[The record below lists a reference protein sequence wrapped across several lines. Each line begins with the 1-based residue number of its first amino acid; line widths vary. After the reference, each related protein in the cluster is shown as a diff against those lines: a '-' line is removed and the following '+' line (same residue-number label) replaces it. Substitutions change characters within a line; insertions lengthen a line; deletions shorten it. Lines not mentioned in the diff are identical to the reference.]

1 MNEISAD
8 LILDTA
14 LELAESSS
22 WEKLHLYRIASRL
35 DISLDQIRRY
45 FPQKDDLVEAW
56 FDRADSAVLQFNP
69 SSEFLGL
76 AESDRL
82 EHVIMIWF
90 DRLSF
95 HHRITRQMM
104 AYKLEFGHLHLQVQ
118 GIMRVSRTVQWFRE
132 AARLETTGL
141 CRILGE
147 TVVTSIYLL
156 TFVYWVNDVSPGQVK
171 TRAFLRRHLKRA
183 ERISRVAVLHEV

>member
-1 MNEISAD
+1 MNEISRD

-14 LELAESSS
+14 LEMAEASS

-35 DISLDQIRRY
+35 NITLDQIREY

-56 FDRADSAVLQFNP
+56 FDRADSAVLRFTP

-76 AESDRL
+76 PKSDRL
-82 EHVIMIWF
+82 ERVIMIWF
-90 DRLSF
+90 DQLAR
-95 HHRITRQMM
+95 HHRLTRQML
-104 AYKLEFGHLHLQVQ
+104 AYKLEFGHIHLQLQ
-118 GIMRVSRTVQWFRE
+118 GITRISRTVQWFRE

-147 TVVTSIYLL
+147 TVVTSIYLA
-156 TFVYWVNDVSPGQVK
+156 TFVYWINDVSPAQQK
-171 TRAFLRRHLKRA
+171 TRAFLRKHLKRA
-183 ERISRVAVLHEV
+183 ERISRVAVLGEV